1 MQKSVV
7 TGILGL
13 VVGLIGGF
21 IGANSL
27 NRNYAAQQSAQ
38 SATTATAISAEQSP
52 GGSSQPLPDVSEMLK
67 AAESEPQN
75 FAVQM
80 RTGDMY
86 AKIGRF
92 EKAIEFY
99 KKGLTIRPED
109 FNANVVIA
117 NAYFDSGAFEKAAEH
132 YSKALTLN
140 PNDVNARTD
149 LGATFVERPI
159 PDYDRAIKEF
169 QTTLSADPKH
179 APSLYYLGVA
189 QFRKGDTA
197 AAQETLSR
205 LEQIDPN
212 SALVERLRQNLA
224 AN

>member
-132 YSKALTLN
+132 YSKALTVN
-140 PNDVNARTD
+140 PDDVNARTD

-169 QTTLSADPKH
+169 QKTLSADPKH

-189 QFRKGDTA
+189 QFRMGDTS

-205 LEQIDPN
+205 LEQTDPN
-212 SALVERLRQNLA
+212 SALVERLRRNLA